1 MTNKAKN
8 DGQVE
13 GEGSYSG
20 TKAYNKATEEFLKKG
35 KVDEA
40 AREAKADAAPGSKSA
55 VSGCVMLLR
64 QLRQPPEWL
73 SACAAVMV
81 FARSSPGGAAGWPQL
96 ASRP

>member
-1 MTNKAKN
+1 MHDRQGEK

-40 AREAKADAAPGSKSA
+40 AEKAKRALELRGGYRIKGGRGQGPRRRSQRYGEEA
-55 VSGCVMLLR
+55 
-64 QLRQPPEWL
+64 
-73 SACAAVMV
+73 
-81 FARSSPGGAAGWPQL
+81 
-96 ASRP
+96 

>member
-40 AREAKADAAPGSKSA
+40 AREAKRALD
-55 VSGCVMLLR
+55 
-64 QLRQPPEWL
+64 
-73 SACAAVMV
+73 
-81 FARSSPGGAAGWPQL
+81 
-96 ASRP
+96 